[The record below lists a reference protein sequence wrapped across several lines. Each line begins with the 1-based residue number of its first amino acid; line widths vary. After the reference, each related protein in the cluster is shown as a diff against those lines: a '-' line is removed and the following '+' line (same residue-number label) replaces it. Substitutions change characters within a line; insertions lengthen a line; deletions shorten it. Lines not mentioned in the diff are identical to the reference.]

1 MRRLLIGLGT
11 LVSLIGFAGV
21 FGYFA
26 LPGILKSQAEEWILH
41 TLHRQ
46 TTIGKVEI
54 HPYAL
59 AVTVRDFKLMEPGG
73 NTVFAAFD
81 ALTVDLSYQSIQ
93 RLAPVVQEVR
103 LTKPYIHLVRTDAH
117 RYNIDDI
124 NALIARQPPSPEP
137 VRFAVNN
144 IQLEDGRIEFE
155 DKPAKASHTIANLR
169 LGVPFISSLP
179 SQVQIFVEPLLS
191 AKVDGTPLLIKG
203 RGRPFAEPKDAVVD
217 LNLDNLDLTR
227 YLEYLPEQA
236 RLKIPSARLDLHLT
250 ASFQQP
256 KDKAAALMLSGQA
269 TIKSLQITE
278 PSGKPVLKLPELA
291 LTLGDTDPFSG
302 RFEVTRMTLN
312 GLKADVSRDRDG
324 QLNLLRLL
332 APPAPV
338 AAAKPLAAS
347 TEAARPASTA
357 LQFTLGELDIRGAA
371 LRYSDEQ
378 PASPLHAGVERLD
391 LTIRKVVLDIGQRIV
406 DVSEVASDS
415 ANFLLL
421 QDKPATAPTR
431 AAKTSNAAS
440 DAHSKIGTGKPSAKT
455 TDAAYT
461 INVGRVAIENWS
473 ARLENRNLQRPV
485 VTVIAPLHL
494 ALQNLSSAP
503 SSRSPVELRATV
515 NKTGQMALSGSIG
528 LAPLHT
534 ELALDLKSV
543 DLMQLQ
549 PYFTEQVNILLTRA
563 SLSGKGS
570 LQLGQGSDGA
580 LKGGFKG
587 DMTLGNVTTV
597 DKISANDFLRWKSLY
612 FGSVDLRLAPFALT
626 VDQVALSDF
635 FARVIIDPSGR
646 INLQDVRRSHPGDE
660 KSVTEASAA
669 ASAAPRPP
677 PAKTEAAT
685 TKPAGKAA
693 PIRIRKLT
701 LQGGKVRF
709 TDNFIK
715 PNYTANLMDF
725 GGLVAGL
732 SSDPSTNASVDL
744 HGQVN
749 SAPLSIAGRI
759 NPLKGDLS
767 MDIQAKVRGMEL
779 APLSPYSGRYVGYG
793 IEKGKLSF
801 EVAYAIENRTLTA
814 QNRLILEQLT
824 LGEKIDNPSAT
835 KLPVQFA
842 LALLRDRNGVIDI
855 NLPIGGSLDD
865 PQFSVGGIIIKV
877 IVNVITKAISAPFA
891 LLGSLFGGSEELSW
905 LAFDPGHATIAT
917 ASEAKLQNLAKALAD
932 RPALKLEITGRTD
945 PETDRTGL
953 QRVSIERKVRALK
966 LKDLVARGESTEAS
980 DIVIKPEEYRALLTR
995 VYKSEKFPK
1004 PRNVIG
1010 LQKDLPVD
1018 EMEKLMIANAPVG
1031 DDDLTALGNRRAEA
1045 VKEWLLE
1052 NGQVSSERL
1061 FILASKSGG
1070 GGAKGNSASTAPSRV
1085 DFSLK

>member
-1 MRRLLIGLGT
+1 MRRLLIGLGAI
-11 LVSLIGFAGV
+11 VVLIGAIGLFA
-21 FGYFA
+21 YFA
-26 LPGILKSQAEEWILH
+26 LPGILKSQAEQWISD
-41 TLHRQ
+41 TLHRK
-46 TTIGKVEI
+46 TTIGRIEI

-59 AVTVRDFKLMEPGG
+59 AVTVHDFKLMEPEGKI
-73 NTVFAAFD
+73 VFAAFD
-81 ALTVDLSYQSIQ
+81 ALTVDLSYQSIR
-93 RLAPVVQEVR
+93 RLAPVVQEAR
-103 LTKPYIHLVRTDAH
+103 LTKPYLHVVRTDAH

-124 NALIARQPPSPEP
+124 NELIARQPPPPEP
-137 VRFAVNN
+137 ARFAVNN

-191 AKVDGTPLLIKG
+191 AMVDGTPLLIKG
-203 RGRPFAEPKDAVVD
+203 RARPFAEPKDAVVD

-227 YLEYLPEQA
+227 YLEYLPEQV

-250 ASFQQP
+250 ASFQQH
-256 KDKAAALMLSGQA
+256 KDKAAALMLRGQA
-269 TIKSLQITE
+269 AIKSLQVTE
-278 PSGKPVLKLPELA
+278 PNGKPVLKLPELA
-291 LTLGDTDPFSG
+291 LTLGDTNPFSG
-302 RFEVTRMTLN
+302 RIEVTRMALS
-312 GLKADVSRDRDG
+312 GLEADVSRDRNG
-324 QLNLLRLL
+324 RLNLLRLL
-332 APPAPV
+332 APPAPLTAV
-338 AAAKPLAAS
+338 KPLAAS
-347 TEAARPASTA
+347 TATAKPASTA
-357 LQFTLGELDIRGAA
+357 LQFMLGELDIRGAA

-378 PASPLHAGVERLD
+378 PASPLHAGVEKLD
-391 LTIRKVVLDIGQRIV
+391 MAIRKVVLDMDQRTV
-406 DVSEVASDS
+406 NVSEIASDS
-415 ANFLLL
+415 ANFLLR
-421 QDKPATAPTR
+421 QDKPATAAAK
-431 AAKTSNAAS
+431 AAKTSDAAS
-440 DAHSKIGTGKPSAKT
+440 DAKPAISAGKPSAK
-455 TDAAYT
+455 AADGAYA
-461 INVGRVAIENWS
+461 INVGRVAIDNWS
-473 ARLENRNLQRPV
+473 ARLENHSLPQPV

-494 ALQNLSSAP
+494 ALQDVSSAP
-503 SSRSPVELRATV
+503 SSRMPIKLKASV
-515 NKTGQMALSGSIG
+515 NKTGQMILNGNVG

-563 SLSGKGS
+563 SLSGKGA
-570 LQLGQGSDGA
+570 LQLDQAPDGA

-587 DMTLGNVTTV
+587 DMTLGNVATV
-597 DKISANDFLRWKSLY
+597 DKISANDFLRWKSLF
-612 FGSVDLRLAPFALT
+612 FGGVDLRLAPFGLT

-660 KSVTEASAA
+660 KSVTEANAGSAA
-669 ASAAPRPP
+669 TPPVKAVAP
-677 PAKTEAAT
+677 A
-685 TKPAGKAA
+685 TKPDSKA
-693 PIRIRKLT
+693 PLVTIRKLT

-725 GGLVAGL
+725 GGVVAGL
-732 SSDPSTNASVDL
+732 SSDPATNASVDL

-779 APLSPYSGRYVGYG
+779 APLSPYSDKYVGYG

-801 EVAYAIENRTLTA
+801 EVAYAIKNRTLTA

-824 LGEKIDNPSAT
+824 LGQKVDSPSAT

-865 PQFSVGGIIIKV
+865 PQFSVGGIIVKV
-877 IVNVITKAISAPFA
+877 IVNVITKAITAPFA

-905 LAFDPGHATIAT
+905 LAFDPGHANIAP
-917 ASEAKLQNLAKALAD
+917 AAEAKLQNLAKALAD

-945 PETDRTGL
+945 SETDRTGL
-953 QRVSIERKVRALK
+953 QRASIERKVRALK
-966 LKDLVARGESTEAS
+966 LKDLVARGESAETS
-980 DIVIKPEEYRALLTR
+980 DIVVKPEEYRALLTR

-1018 EMEKLMIANAPVG
+1018 EMEKLMIANTLVS
-1031 DDDLTALGNRRAEA
+1031 DDDLTALGNRRAQA
-1045 VKEWLLE
+1045 VKEWLLKS
-1052 NGQVSSERL
+1052 GQVSDERI
-1061 FILASKSGG
+1061 FILASKP
-1070 GGAKGNSASTAPSRV
+1070 GAEDAKDKSVGTNLGRV